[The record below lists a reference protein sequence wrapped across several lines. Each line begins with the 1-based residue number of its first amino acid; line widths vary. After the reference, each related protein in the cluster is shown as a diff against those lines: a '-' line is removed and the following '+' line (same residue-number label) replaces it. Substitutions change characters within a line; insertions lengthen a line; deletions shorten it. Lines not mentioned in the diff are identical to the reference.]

1 MKIYKYYEADM
12 GLISP
17 GAQNR
22 SVPIKPHRIL
32 GGRGVGKGARAA
44 NRWKFTPI
52 SGADALSASP
62 LSSIWILNGKMFG
75 SNQSAWRPN

>member
-44 NRWKFTPI
+44 NPWKFTPI
-52 SGADALSASP
+52 SGADAVSAAP
-62 LSSIWILNGKMFG
+62 YTHLTLPTGRMLGIYEGAGPPK
-75 SNQSAWRPN
+75 